1 MHLFILELFIS
12 ITYAC
17 VGQYVRQQGNS
28 GLELG
33 LGLWLSMGEGGGS
46 RRGRGGAL
54 DGTVDPVIRAL
65 QALGEH
71 CTESCLSAQRALI
84 L

>member
-1 MHLFILELFIS
+1 MRTTGNHHCFILERIHEVK

-17 VGQYVRQQGNS
+17 VGQYVGQHGSS
-28 GLELG
+28 GLELWLG
-33 LGLWLSMGEGGGS
+33 LGLSMGEGGRS

-65 QALGEH
+65 QALG
-71 CTESCLSAQRALI
+71 
-84 L
+84 